1 MSAKPDSI
9 RSILYALFANLSIA
23 IAKGFA
29 AFWTGSGA
37 MLAEAIHSLAD
48 SCNQLLLLFGMK
60 QSKKPPDENYPLGY
74 GKSIY
79 FWSFLVAVI
88 LFSLGGM
95 FSMYEGIHKFNHPE
109 PLTSPMIAV
118 GVLVFAI
125 IAESASLWGCMHAVN
140 KERRGRRL
148 SHWFRESRSSELLV
162 VFGEDVAALLGLVLA
177 LFAVIAAAVTG
188 NPIYDAIGTVMIGVL
203 LIVIAILLA
212 IEVKALL
219 IGQGV
224 EIHVH
229 DAMKLF
235 LQERPEVDHLYNLL
249 TMQMGPDA
257 MIAIKARMHRTG
269 SESELIKAINRVERE
284 FRQEFPVTRWLFFE
298 PDDTDGDE

>member
-9 RSILYALFANLSIA
+9 KSILFALFANLA
-23 IAKGFA
+23 IAVAKFGA

-37 MLAEAIHSLAD
+37 MMAEAIHSLAD

-60 QSKKPPDENYPLGY
+60 QSRRPPDLDYPLGY

-95 FSMYEGIHKFNHPE
+95 FSIYEGVHKFTNPV
-109 PLTSPMIAV
+109 PLNNPMIAV

-125 IAESASLWGCMHAVN
+125 IAESVSLWGCMQAVN
-140 KERRGRRL
+140 KERHGRRL
-148 SHWFRESRSSELLV
+148 LRWFRESRSSELIV

-177 LFAVIAAAVTG
+177 LLAVLVAAITG
-188 NPIYDAIGTVMIGVL
+188 NPIYDAIGTIAIGIL
-203 LIVIAILLA
+203 LVVIAFLLA
-212 IEVKALL
+212 IEVKDLL

-224 EIHVH
+224 EIHIS
-229 DAMKLF
+229 DRMRKF
-235 LQERPEVDHLYNLL
+235 LLERPEVDKIYNLL
-249 TMQMGPDA
+249 TLQLGPDA
-257 MIAIKARMHRTG
+257 MVAVKARMRPTG
-269 SESELIKAINRVERE
+269 SETDLIDAINRVERE
-284 FRQEFPVTRWLFFE
+284 FRTAFPMAKWLFFE
-298 PDDTDGDE
+298 PDNRDN

>member
-9 RSILYALFANLSIA
+9 KSILYALFANLSIA
-23 IAKGFA
+23 VAKAVA

-60 QSKKPPDENYPLGY
+60 QSTRPPDLKYPLGY
-74 GKSIY
+74 GKNIY

-95 FSMYEGIHKFNHPE
+95 FSVYEGVHKLTNAE
-109 PLTSPMIAV
+109 PLTKPMIAV

-125 IAESASLWGCMHAVN
+125 IAETVSLWGCMQAVN
-140 KERRGRRL
+140 KERRNRPL
-148 SHWFRESRSSELLV
+148 ATWFRESRSSELIV

-177 LFAVIAAAVTG
+177 LFAILASAITG
-188 NPIYDAIGTVMIGVL
+188 NPLYDAIGTVMIGVL
-203 LIVIAILLA
+203 LIVIAVMLA
-212 IEVKALL
+212 IQVKALL

-224 EIHVH
+224 EQHVL
-229 DAMKLF
+229 DEMKQF
-235 LQERPEVDHLYNLL
+235 LGARPEVDNLYNLL
-249 TMQMGPDA
+249 TLQMGPDVMVA
-257 MIAIKARMHRTG
+257 VKAKMHLTG
-269 SESELIKAINRVERE
+269 SENELINTINKVERE
-284 FRQEFPVTRWLFFE
+284 FRETFPMTTWLFFE
-298 PDDTDGDE
+298 PDNEDG

>member
-9 RSILYALFANLSIA
+9 KSILYALFANLSIA
-23 IAKGFA
+23 IAKAGA
-29 AFWTGSGA
+29 AYWTGSSA

-60 QSKKPPDENYPLGY
+60 QSKRPPDSDYPLGY

-95 FSMYEGIHKFNHPE
+95 FSIYEGVHKFSNPE
-109 PLTSPMIAV
+109 PLTRPMIAI

-125 IAESASLWGCMHAVN
+125 IAESASLWGCMQAVN
-140 KERRGRRL
+140 KERFGRSLRI
-148 SHWFRESRSSELLV
+148 WFRESRSSELIV
-162 VFGEDVAALLGLVLA
+162 VFGEDIAALLGLVLA
-177 LFAVIAAAVTG
+177 LFAVLASAITG
-188 NPIYDAIGTVMIGVL
+188 NPIYDAVGTVIIGSL
-203 LIVIAILLA
+203 LIIIAVMLA

-224 EIHVH
+224 EIHTYEE
-229 DAMKLF
+229 MKRF
-235 LQERPEVDHLYNLL
+235 LQERPEVEHLYNLL
-249 TMQMGPDA
+249 TLQMGPDA
-257 MIAIKARMHRTG
+257 MVAIKAKMHPTG
-269 SESELIKAINRVERE
+269 SESELLNTINRVERE
-284 FRQEFPVTRWLFFE
+284 FRQAFPIATWLFFE
-298 PDDTDGDE
+298 PDDKDE

>member
-29 AFWTGSGA
+29 AFWTGSSA

-48 SCNQLLLLFGMK
+48 SANQLLLLFGMK
-60 QSKKPPDENYPLGY
+60 QSTKPPDENYPLGY

-88 LFSLGGM
+88 LFTIGGVFSL
-95 FSMYEGIHKFNHPE
+95 YEGIHKLQHPE
-109 PLTSPMIAV
+109 PLNSPMIAI

-125 IAESASLWGCMHAVN
+125 IAESISLWGCMRAVN
-140 KERRGRRL
+140 KERRSRRL
-148 SHWFRESRSSELLV
+148 SVWFRESRSSELLV
-162 VFGEDVAALLGLVLA
+162 VFGEDVAALLGLIVA
-177 LFAVIAAAVTG
+177 LIAILAAAITG
-188 NPIYDAIGTVMIGVL
+188 NAIYDAIGTIMIGVL
-203 LIVIAILLA
+203 LLAIAVLIA

-224 EIHVH
+224 EKHTKK
-229 DAMKLF
+229 AMREF
-235 LQERPEVDHLYNLL
+235 LDNRPEVEHVYNFL

-257 MIAIKARMHRTG
+257 MVAIKAKMVTTG
-269 SESELIKAINRVERE
+269 SELELIRAINRVEHD
-284 FRQEFPVTRWLFFE
+284 FKTAFPLTQWLFFE
-298 PDDTDGDE
+298 PDNKDGDT

>member
-1 MSAKPDSI
+1 
-9 RSILYALFANLSIA
+9 
-23 IAKGFA
+23 
-29 AFWTGSGA
+29 

-60 QSKKPPDENYPLGY
+60 QSTKPPDETYPLGY

-95 FSMYEGIHKFNHPE
+95 FSLYEGIHKLTNPE

-125 IAESASLWGCMHAVN
+125 IAESVSLWGCMRAVN
-140 KERRGRRL
+140 KERYGRRL
-148 SHWFRESRSSELLV
+148 TVWFRESRSSELLV
-162 VFGEDVAALLGLVLA
+162 VFGEDVAALLGLLLA
-177 LFAVIAAAVTG
+177 LVAVTAAAITG
-188 NPIYDAIGTVMIGVL
+188 NPIYDAIGTILIGVL
-203 LIVIAILLA
+203 LLAIAVLIA

-219 IGQGV
+219 IGQSV
-224 EIHVH
+224 EKHVQKS
-229 DAMKLF
+229 MQNF
-235 LQERPEVDHLYNLL
+235 LNNRPEIDHIYNLL

-257 MIAIKARMHRTG
+257 MVAIKARMTVTG
-269 SESELIKAINRVERE
+269 SETDLINAINTVERD
-284 FRQEFPVTRWLFFE
+284 FRAAFPVTRWLFFE
-298 PDDTDGDE
+298 PDNDDEAHV

>member
-9 RSILYALFANLSIA
+9 RSILYALFANLAIA
-23 IAKGFA
+23 IAKGAA

-48 SCNQLLLLFGMK
+48 VCNQLLLLFGMK
-60 QSKKPPDENYPLGY
+60 QSRRPPDSDYPLGY

-95 FSMYEGIHKFNHPE
+95 FSIYEGLHKFSHPE
-109 PLTSPMIAV
+109 PLNNAIIAV

-125 IAESASLWGCMHAVN
+125 IAESVSLWGCMQAVN

-148 SHWFRESRSSELLV
+148 TKWFRESRSSELIV
-162 VFGEDVAALLGLVLA
+162 VFGEDIAALLGLALALVAVLA
-177 LFAVIAAAVTG
+177 SAITG
-188 NPIYDAIGTVMIGVL
+188 NPIYDAIGTVMIGAL

-212 IEVKALL
+212 IEVKQLL

-224 EIHVH
+224 EKYFS
-229 DAMKLF
+229 DNMREF
-235 LQERPEVDHLYNLL
+235 LQNRPEVAQLYNLL
-249 TMQMGPDA
+249 TLQMGADA
-257 MIAIKARMHRTG
+257 MVAVKAKMHMTG
-269 SESELIKAINRVERE
+269 SENELIDAINRVESDFRE
-284 FRQEFPVTRWLFFE
+284 AFPVVKWLFFE
-298 PDDTDGDE
+298 PDNRDE

>member
-9 RSILYALFANLSIA
+9 KSILYALFANLAIA
-23 IAKGFA
+23 IAKGAA

-48 SCNQLLLLFGMK
+48 VCNQLLLLFGMK
-60 QSKKPPDENYPLGY
+60 QSRRPPDSDYPLGY

-95 FSMYEGIHKFNHPE
+95 FSIYEGLHKFSHPE
-109 PLTSPMIAV
+109 PLNNAIIAV

-125 IAESASLWGCMHAVN
+125 IAESVSLWGCMQAVN

-148 SHWFRESRSSELLV
+148 TKWFRESRSSELIV
-162 VFGEDVAALLGLVLA
+162 VFGEDIAALLGLALALVAVLA
-177 LFAVIAAAVTG
+177 SAITG
-188 NPIYDAIGTVMIGVL
+188 NPIYDAIGTVMIGAL

-212 IEVKALL
+212 IEVKQLL

-224 EIHVH
+224 EKYVS
-229 DAMKLF
+229 DNMREF
-235 LQERPEVDHLYNLL
+235 LQNRPEVAHLYNLL
-249 TMQMGPDA
+249 SLQMGADA
-257 MIAIKARMHRTG
+257 MVAVKAKMHMTG
-269 SESELIKAINRVERE
+269 SENELINAINLVESDFRE
-284 FRQEFPVTRWLFFE
+284 AFPMVKWLFFE
-298 PDDTDGDE
+298 PDNRDE

>member
-23 IAKGFA
+23 IAKGAA
-29 AFWTGSGA
+29 AFWTGSSA

-60 QSKKPPDENYPLGY
+60 QSKRPPDLNYPLGY

-95 FSMYEGIHKFNHPE
+95 FSIYEGIHKFTNPE
-109 PLTSPMIAV
+109 PLNQPMIAI

-125 IAESASLWGCMHAVN
+125 IAESVSLWGCMQAVN
-140 KERRGRRL
+140 KERRSRTL
-148 SHWFRESRSSELLV
+148 SLWFRESRSSELIV
-162 VFGEDVAALLGLVLA
+162 VFGEDVAALLGLVIA
-177 LFAVIAAAVTG
+177 LFAVLAAAITG
-188 NPIYDAIGTVMIGVL
+188 NPVYDAIGTIIIGVL
-203 LIVIAILLA
+203 LVVIAFLLA
-212 IEVKALL
+212 VEVKHLL

-224 EIHVH
+224 EKHLK
-229 DAMKLF
+229 DQMEQF
-235 LQERPEVDHLYNLL
+235 LAERTEVENLYNLL
-249 TMQMGPDA
+249 SLQMGADVMVA
-257 MIAIKARMHRTG
+257 VQVKMHPTG
-269 SESELIKAINRVERE
+269 SEDGLLAAINKVEGE
-284 FRQEFPVTRWLFFE
+284 FRVAFPMVMWLFFE
-298 PDDTDGDE
+298 PDNMDE

>member
-9 RSILYALFANLSIA
+9 KSILYALFANLSIA
-23 IAKGFA
+23 IAKGVA

-95 FSMYEGIHKFNHPE
+95 FSMYEGIHKLNHPE
-109 PLTSPMIAV
+109 PLSSPMIAV

-177 LFAVIAAAVTG
+177 LVAVIAAAVTG
-188 NPIYDAIGTVMIGVL
+188 NPIYDAIGTVIIGVL
-203 LIVIAILLA
+203 LLIIAILLA

-224 EIHVH
+224 ELHVH
-229 DAMKLF
+229 EAMKTY

-249 TMQMGPDA
+249 TLQMGPDA
-257 MIAIKARMHRTG
+257 MIAIKARMSKTG
-269 SESELIKAINRVERE
+269 SESGMIKSINQVERD
-284 FRQEFPVTRWLFFE
+284 FRQEFPVTKWLFFE

>member
-9 RSILYALFANLSIA
+9 RSILYALFANLA
-23 IAKGFA
+23 IAVAKAFA
-29 AFWTGSGA
+29 AFYTGSSA

-48 SCNQLLLLFGMK
+48 SCNQLLLLFGMR
-60 QSKKPPDENYPLGY
+60 QSRKPPDTNYPLGY

-95 FSMYEGIHKFNHPE
+95 FSIYEGVHKFTNPE
-109 PLTSPMIAV
+109 PLTTPMIAI

-148 SHWFRESRSSELLV
+148 SLWFRESRSSELIV
-162 VFGEDVAALLGLVLA
+162 VFGEDVAALLGLILA
-177 LFAVIAAAVTG
+177 LIAVIAAAVTG
-188 NPIYDAIGTVMIGVL
+188 NPIYDAIGTVMIGIL
-203 LIVIAILLA
+203 LIVIAVLLA

-224 EIHVH
+224 ERHVKEN
-229 DAMKLF
+229 MKTF
-235 LQERPEVDHLYNLL
+235 LQERSEIEGIYNLL

-257 MIAIKARMHRTG
+257 MVAIKAKMHTTG
-269 SESELIKAINRVERE
+269 SEKELVKAINRVEAD
-284 FRQEFPVTRWLFFE
+284 FRVAFPMTKWLFFE
-298 PDDTDGDE
+298 PDFKDED

>member
-9 RSILYALFANLSIA
+9 KSILYALFANLAIA
-23 IAKGFA
+23 IAKFGA

-37 MLAEAIHSLAD
+37 MMAEAIHSLAD

-60 QSKKPPDENYPLGY
+60 QSTRPPDLDYPLGY

-95 FSMYEGIHKFNHPE
+95 FSIYEGVHKFTNPE
-109 PLTSPMIAV
+109 PLKNPMIAV

-125 IAESASLWGCMHAVN
+125 IAESASLWGCMQAVN
-140 KERRGRRL
+140 KERHGRHLLR
-148 SHWFRESRSSELLV
+148 WFRESRSSELIV

-177 LFAVIAAAVTG
+177 LLAVLVAAITG
-188 NPIYDAIGTVMIGVL
+188 NPIYDAIGTIAIGIL
-203 LIVIAILLA
+203 LVVIAVLLA
-212 IEVKALL
+212 IEVKDLL

-224 EIHVH
+224 EIHTS
-229 DAMKLF
+229 DKMRKF
-235 LQERPEVDHLYNLL
+235 LLERPEVDKIYNLL
-249 TMQMGPDA
+249 TLQLGPDA
-257 MIAIKARMHRTG
+257 MVAVKAKMQPTG
-269 SESELIKAINRVERE
+269 SETDLIDAINRVERE
-284 FRQEFPVTRWLFFE
+284 FRTAFPMAKWLFFE
-298 PDDTDGDE
+298 PDNRDN

>member
-9 RSILYALFANLSIA
+9 KSILYALFANLSIA
-23 IAKGFA
+23 IAKGGA

-60 QSKKPPDENYPLGY
+60 QSKRPPDSDYPLGY

-95 FSMYEGIHKFNHPE
+95 FSVYEGVHKFTHPE
-109 PLTSPMIAV
+109 PLTKPMIAV

-125 IAESASLWGCMHAVN
+125 IAESLSLWGCMRAVN
-140 KERRGRRL
+140 KERRNRSL
-148 SHWFRESRSSELLV
+148 PLWFRESRSSELLV
-162 VFGEDVAALLGLVLA
+162 VFGEDVAALLGLILALLAVLA
-177 LFAVIAAAVTG
+177 AAITG
-188 NPIYDAIGTVMIGVL
+188 NPVYDAIGTIMIGVL
-203 LIVIAILLA
+203 LVVIAFMLA
-212 IEVKALL
+212 MEVKALL

-224 EIHVH
+224 EPHTH
-229 DAMKLF
+229 ERMKSF
-235 LQERPEVDHLYNLL
+235 LQARPEVEHLYNLL
-249 TMQMGPDA
+249 SLQMGHDA
-257 MIAIKARMHRTG
+257 MVAIKAKMRPTG
-269 SESELIKAINRVERE
+269 SEEELINAINRVERDFHE
-284 FRQEFPVTRWLFFE
+284 AFPVAKWLFFE
-298 PDDTDGDE
+298 PDNKDD